1 MPSKGQIQAEREA
14 AARRSAA
21 RTSVEL
27 AVREALDAGI
37 SADDVAKMFARVLR
51 DRGLLG
57 TADDVIGAART
68 ARKRGA
74 P

>member
-14 AARRSAA
+14 AARRSTA

-37 SADDVAKMFARVLR
+37 AADDVAKVFARVLHE
-51 DRGLLG
+51 RGLLV
-57 TADDVIGAART
+57 TADDVIAAGRK
-68 ARKRGA
+68 ARKK
-74 P
+74 